1 MKGFSEMDL
10 LQIKKMENLIWTIE
24 HSSDLSKR
32 FYIIKFFDR
41 ENTIKPIE
49 TLEFGNRNIDK
60 FEWVFIN
67 IFPRVVTTYVP
78 STGRKP
84 DESLIDKTREN
95 SKESLIL
102 QGIRTYTKF
111 WSC

>member
-1 MKGFSEMDL
+1 MDL

-41 ENTIKPIE
+41 ENTIKPID
-49 TLEFGNRNIDK
+49 T
-60 FEWVFIN
+60 
-67 IFPRVVTTYVP
+67 
-78 STGRKP
+78 
-84 DESLIDKTREN
+84 TREN